1 MNAGH
6 TVKERPVGFERR
18 RRGRGVAA
26 RRARGGGAIGRPR
39 PRRPPQGR
47 ASVGACGLDPAAY
60 RAYSVIVPSG
70 LIIIASGTSSASP
83 NDVELRIE

>member
-1 MNAGH
+1 MHGSTAGFFVMNAGR

-18 RRGRGVAA
+18 RGDAKRQR
-26 RRARGGGAIGRPR
+26 
-39 PRRPPQGR
+39 
-47 ASVGACGLDPAAY
+47 AAY

>member
-1 MNAGH
+1 MNAGR
-6 TVKERPVGFERR
+6 TVKVRPVGVRTAA
-18 RRGRGVAA
+18 RGRAA
-26 RRARGGGAIGRPR
+26 RRVRGGEAIGRPR

-47 ASVGACGLDPAAY
+47 ASVGACGLGPAVY

>member
-1 MNAGH
+1 MNAGR
-6 TVKERPVGFERR
+6 TVKERP
-18 RRGRGVAA
+18 A
-26 RRARGGGAIGRPR
+26 
-39 PRRPPQGR
+39 
-47 ASVGACGLDPAAY
+47 GACGLGPAVY

>member
-1 MNAGH
+1 MSAGR

-26 RRARGGGAIGRPR
+26 RRVRGGG
-39 PRRPPQGR
+39 
-47 ASVGACGLDPAAY
+47 VFGLDPAAY